1 MQFFHLFSFVV
12 VASYAAALPQPAGL
26 SEKYS
31 DSADTNLAFG
41 LETRSYQPGS
51 NSHKDSATLVSLKR
65 RDDSEGSDPS
75 PPSAPTPKETVGKD
89 FTKDDVSSENLA
101 STIDK
106 VRDDAYI
113 FFKEGEEVADK
124 IGGTAGDLIR
134 KYFRSNAYVSTAIRR
149 WVQASVPGIL
159 DFIESGLGEA
169 EYFNI
174 EPEFSNNLYRLRDK
188 FRTELNATVD
198 DATKILNNVG
208 SDIENVQNIS
218 KSFKRVLSDRLEL
231 LEALK
236 VQLLKFGNGT
246 TLGGQLANVAAS
258 VNKFLEKQYGLHEE
272 MMQALTTA
280 PSQ

>member
-1 MQFFHLFSFVV
+1 MQFLHLFSFVV
-12 VASYAAALPQPAGL
+12 AASYAAALPQPAGL

-31 DSADTNLAFG
+31 NNVDNNLVSG
-41 LETRSYQPGS
+41 LEARSYQPGL
-51 NSHKDSATLVSLKR
+51 NTREDSATLVLLKR
-65 RDDSEGSDPS
+65 QDDSGSDSSS
-75 PPSAPTPKETVGKD
+75 PPATTPEKIVGKD
-89 FTKDDVSSENLA
+89 FTEDD
-101 STIDK
+101 
-106 VRDDAYI
+106 
-113 FFKEGEEVADK
+113 EGEEAADK
-124 IGGTAGDLIR
+124 IGGQAGDLMR
-134 KYFRSNAYVSTAIRR
+134 KYFRSNSYVNVAIRD
-149 WVQASVPGIL
+149 WVKASVPGIL